1 MISCSTN
8 TINTQTGKAY
18 IQPHH
23 TNRQGIH
30 SAVRLKVCLGRQELL
45 ERQTD
50 KTWTDIRIP
59 CPFQWNMQHVVCP
72 WTKFGC
78 ESRREVPVYRF
89 AHKREWCKIGWE
101 VTICIQIM
109 SREMWNWDLLQL
121 WGYIVKTIHVPYNW
135 SMIDKTTVEPKAK
148 DRFKNPAVVVLSWI
162 ETKLDISLQFQC
174 LGQVD
179 NDIMCI
185 FFDFSKLH
193 KKSMSI
199 FVPWAYEKR

>member
-1 MISCSTN
+1 
-8 TINTQTGKAY
+8 
-18 IQPHH
+18 
-23 TNRQGIH
+23 
-30 SAVRLKVCLGRQELL
+30 
-45 ERQTD
+45 
-50 KTWTDIRIP
+50 
-59 CPFQWNMQHVVCP
+59 
-72 WTKFGC
+72 
-78 ESRREVPVYRF
+78 
-89 AHKREWCKIGWE
+89 
-101 VTICIQIM
+101 M

-121 WGYIVKTIHVPYNW
+121 WGYIVKTIHVPDNW

-162 ETKLDISLQFQC
+162 EAKLYISLQFQC

-199 FVPWAYEKR
+199 FVPWACEVKGRPCFMHAFMQAVPHIYEHFHTEGAWIRAYNAYINANMYSKKIDSSAILKSNCVPACLSKSTAS